1 VPRSVLIVDD
11 SQPVRAVIR
20 DFLETRT
27 DWNIAGEAQDGA
39 DAIQKAIK
47 LKPDLI
53 LLDFLMPTMN
63 GMETA
68 SVLKKMMPDVRIV
81 VFTMFDQALGETL
94 RSAVGVDL
102 VLPKPDGLTS
112 LVKSVERLM
121 ETAGLATNNVE

>member
-1 VPRSVLIVDD
+1 
-11 SQPVRAVIR
+11 
-20 DFLETRT
+20 LETRT

-81 VFTMFDQALGETL
+81 VFTMFDQALGNTL

-121 ETAGLATNNVE
+121 ETAGLSTNNVESTGQELNAAD

>member
-1 VPRSVLIVDD
+1 MPRSVLIVDD

-102 VLPKPDGLTS
+102 VLPKPEGLTS